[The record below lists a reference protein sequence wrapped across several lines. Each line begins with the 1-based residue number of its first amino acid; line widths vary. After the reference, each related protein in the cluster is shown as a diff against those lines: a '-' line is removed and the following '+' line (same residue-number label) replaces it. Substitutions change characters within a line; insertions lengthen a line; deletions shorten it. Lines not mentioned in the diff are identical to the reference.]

1 MESERRLAPAGRR
14 APLICAALALFITGP
29 APAATPAPGQIERQ
43 FEPLPEPKSTLEAP
57 PAEPPAEPPAPAASE
72 LRFTLQAVELRGMK
86 SFSAS
91 ELAPAF
97 NRLIGREVTLS
108 ELKAA
113 AGEITVRYR
122 NAGHLLSQAF
132 VPAQTVEAGKVR
144 IEIVEGHIDGFVLTG
159 TTQGESPIIAELAN
173 RIVAERPVLTASLE
187 RDLLLMN
194 DLGGHFVRGTLVP
207 SPDVPGA
214 ATLFLDLSRKPVSAG
229 IAADNRGGRQLGP
242 WRTNADVEAHGLLS
256 AHDRTALRFTSSWN
270 DKLNYLQ
277 LQHEQPLG
285 VEGKRLGLALSAVRA
300 EPPELFFIPLN
311 IETSSDAL
319 ALSYLQPI
327 VRSRRENLSWR
338 ANLTAHNGKTKL
350 FGFTESEDR
359 VRSLRLGFSWDAADA
374 LAGVSL
380 IDLEY
385 SHGISG
391 LGSSHN
397 GDALLSRANG
407 RVDYRKLTLYAARV
421 QSLAGPWSALLALSA
436 QRAMTDLLSSE
447 LYSFGGEQFGRGFD
461 PSELVGD
468 HGAAAKLELR
478 YGRRQPLSWLDA
490 WSLYAFYDA
499 GMVRQRTPTPGSERT
514 SRAQSTG
521 IGSRFDFGHQISS
534 YLELAKPIG
543 RDVAAEND
551 RHARAYFGLSVRY

>member
-1 MESERRLAPAGRR
+1 MPSERRLAPVGRR
-14 APLICAALALFITGP
+14 AHLICATLALLTAGP

-43 FEPLPEPKSTLEAP
+43 FVPPPEPKSTPERP
-57 PAEPPAEPPAPAASE
+57 PAEVPAKPPAPAAAE

-86 SFSAS
+86 SFSAG
-91 ELAPAF
+91 ELSPAF
-97 NRLIGREVTLS
+97 DRLIGREVTLT

-113 AGEITVRYR
+113 ANEITVRYR

-144 IEIVEGHIDGFVLTG
+144 VDIVEGHIDGFVLTG
-159 TTQGESPIIAELAN
+159 TTQAESPIIAELAN
-173 RIVAERPVLTASLE
+173 RIVAERPVLTAKLE

-194 DLGGHFVRGTLVP
+194 DLGGLFVRGTLVP
-207 SPDVPGA
+207 SPDAPGA
-214 ATLFLDLSRKPVSAG
+214 ATLFLDVTRQPLTAG

-242 WRTNADVEAHGLLS
+242 WRTNADLEGHGLLTP
-256 AHDRTALRFTSSWN
+256 HDRTALRWTSSWN

-277 LQHEQPLG
+277 LQHEQPVG
-285 VEGKRLGLALSAVRA
+285 VEGKRLGASLSVVRA
-300 EPPELFFIPLN
+300 QPPELFFIPLN
-311 IETSSDAL
+311 LETSSDAL
-319 ALSYLQPI
+319 ALNYVQPI
-327 VRSRRENLSWR
+327 IRSRSENLSWR
-338 ANLTAHNGKTKL
+338 ANLTMHNGKTTL

-359 VRSLRLGFSWDAADA
+359 LRSLRLGFSWDAADA
-374 LAGVSL
+374 LAGVNL
-380 IDLEY
+380 VDLEY
-385 SHGISG
+385 SHGIDG

-421 QSLAGPWSALLALSA
+421 QSIGGPWSALLAVSA
-436 QRAMTDLLSSE
+436 QHAMTDLLSSE
-447 LYSFGGEQFGRGFD
+447 LFSFGGEQFGRGFD

-468 HGAAAKLELR
+468 HGSAAKLELR

-490 WSLYAFYDA
+490 WSFYAFYDA
-499 GMVRQRTPTPGSERT
+499 GMVRQRTPTAGSEQT
-514 SRAQSTG
+514 SRAQSAG

-543 RDVAAEND
+543 RDVAAEHD
-551 RHARAYFGLSVRY
+551 RDARAYFGLSVRY